1 MAPIERARRYLSI
14 GATCGPVGAM
24 VDERDPVEGQN
35 LGQFEILV
43 GEMEKMS
50 GSPQRVPIRI

>member
-1 MAPIERARRYLSI
+1 
-14 GATCGPVGAM
+14 M
-24 VDERDPVEGQN
+24 VDERDPIKGQN